1 MGALAPRRRQPE
13 VYRRRRIAL
22 VVVLTLLIALPW
34 CVSRA
39 AVAART
45 PRATILRRPRP
56 RTCAATTAELPLR
69 SRLAMTLMIG
79 VDGDDPD
86 AVLALLESP
95 TRPGGVFV
103 RGGTAIWDDRT
114 LVTPLGDDLPLLVAV
129 DDEGGRVQPMEG
141 VLGELA
147 SAAALAG
154 ESVGVDRVGGR

>member
-1 MGALAPRRRQPE
+1 M
-13 VYRRRRIAL
+13 
-22 VVVLTLLIALPW
+22 
-34 CVSRA
+34 
-39 AVAART
+39 RT
-45 PRATILRRPRP
+45 PRATTLRLRRP
-56 RTCAATTAELPLR
+56 RTCAATTEELPLR

-79 VDGDDPD
+79 VDGDDPG
-86 AVLALLESP
+86 AALALLESP

-103 RGGTAIWDDRT
+103 RGGTAIWEDRT

-154 ESVGVDRVGGR
+154 ESVESIESAAADRGADLRGSGHQHGAGAGGRRRERRRDRRPVLR